1 MTGQERGYTGGMVLP
16 LIRLAAW
23 LFILFL
29 ALSFFGISI
38 QAIVNS
44 PAGQA
49 NLLYLL
55 DLLSQA
61 YLWATQWIR
70 PLP

>member
-1 MTGQERGYTGGMVLP
+1 MIHEM
-16 LIRLAAW
+16 IRLVFW
-23 LFILFL
+23 TFVLLL

-38 QAIVNS
+38 QAIINS

-49 NLLYLL
+49 NVSYLL

-61 YLWATQWIR
+61 WLWATQWIR
-70 PLP
+70 P

>member
-1 MTGQERGYTGGMVLP
+1 MLK
-16 LIRLAAW
+16 LIFW
-23 LFILFL
+23 IFVLFL

-49 NLLYLL
+49 NLAYLSS
-55 DLLSQA
+55 LLLQLW
-61 YLWATQWIR
+61 LWATHWIR
-70 PLP
+70 PTI